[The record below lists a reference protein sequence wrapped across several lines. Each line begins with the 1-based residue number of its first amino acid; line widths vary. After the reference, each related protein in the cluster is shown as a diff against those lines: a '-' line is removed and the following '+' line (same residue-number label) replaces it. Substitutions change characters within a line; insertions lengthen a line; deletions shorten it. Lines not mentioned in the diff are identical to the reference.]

1 MHRRLPDKKLTVLK
15 AEGRLFQY
23 ARELSN
29 DLSRVN
35 ELLHEDH
42 EKAA

>member
-1 MHRRLPDKKLTVLK
+1 MHRRLSDKKLTALK

-23 ARELSN
+23 ARELSD

-35 ELLHEDH
+35 ELLREDH
-42 EKAA
+42 EEAA